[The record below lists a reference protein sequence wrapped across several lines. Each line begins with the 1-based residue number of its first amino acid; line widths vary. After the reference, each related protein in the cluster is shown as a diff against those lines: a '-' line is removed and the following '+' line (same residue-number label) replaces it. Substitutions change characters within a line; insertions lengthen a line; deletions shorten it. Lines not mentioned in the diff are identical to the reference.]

1 MVSDKLVEEV
11 RERADILEIVGE
23 SVRLKRSGKT
33 WRGPGPLHG
42 GEGPNFSVDPA
53 RGIFKCF
60 VCGEGGDVF
69 SFVMKHTG
77 MDFPTA
83 VRHVAERAGVV
94 IPEEGERREDPWT
107 HLREALA
114 FAGEWY
120 TARLLDD
127 EEGEAG
133 RAYLEGRAV
142 APEHWET
149 FGIGLAPDGWRG
161 LLEAARAHG
170 ISDET
175 MLQAGLAATSERA
188 TDPYDR
194 FRNRLMFTIHDLRD
208 RPIGFGGR
216 DLSGD
221 PQAPKYINSPESPVF
236 HKGRTLFGL
245 VQARHEMRREGY
257 GLIGEGFMDV
267 VSLHTHGFNTAV
279 APLGTALTPEQAQL
293 LARYTKKVYLLYD
306 SDSAGLRATFRAGDT
321 LLAAGVHPLVV
332 TLPDGEDPDSVLREK
347 GSEALAR
354 LIHDGVDVLDRKLQI
369 LERQG
374 YLETIEGQRRAVD
387 GLLSTLRAVQDQALL
402 DLYLARAAERVG
414 VRRQTLVSEITR
426 SAESAWT
433 PRSSSRSSGLAATS
447 GGDGPDPASEMGIA
461 TMPATERT
469 ILVLLLR
476 DIELLATADEEG
488 LEAEHFRHPTLRR
501 IYEAVRDADDA
512 DVASIAA
519 RLPAGDVPVLERLKA
534 DATEYLDWHGVLALN
549 IRYLANARERAELA
563 HFDRQIP
570 LAEEEEQRDLLMRKD
585 RAARELRGKGAA
597 PWGVLRT
604 RKDRPADSRRPESRR
619 GEV

>member
-1 MVSDKLVEEV
+1 MVSDRLVEEV
-11 RERADILEIVGE
+11 RERADILEIIGE

-33 WRGPGPLHG
+33 WRGPCPLHG

-83 VRHVAERAGVV
+83 VRHVAERAGVE
-94 IPEEGERREDPWT
+94 IPEEGERREDPWG

-114 FAGEWY
+114 FAAEWY
-120 TARLLDD
+120 
-127 EEGEAG
+127 AG
-133 RAYLEGRAV
+133 RLRDETAGSEGRTYLERRGVPA
-142 APEHWET
+142 EEWDK
-149 FGIGLAPDGWRG
+149 FGIGLAPDAWRE

-170 ISDET
+170 ITDET
-175 MLQAGLAATSERA
+175 LLQAGLVATSERA
-188 TDPYDR
+188 AEPYDR

-245 VQARHEMRREGY
+245 VHARYEMRREEY

-267 VSLHTHGFNTAV
+267 VSLHSHGFRTAV

-293 LARYTKKVYLLYD
+293 LARYAKKVYLLYD
-306 SDSAGLRATFRAGDT
+306 SDAAGLRATFRAGDT

-332 TLPDGEDPDSVLREK
+332 TLPDGEDPDSLLRER
-347 GSEALAR
+347 GAGALKAM
-354 LIHDGVDVLDRKLQI
+354 IEDGVDILDRKLQI

-402 DLYLARAAERVG
+402 DLYLARAAERIG
-414 VRRQTLVSEITR
+414 VRRQTLVSEVTR
-426 SAESAWT
+426 SSEAAWR
-433 PRSSSRSSGLAATS
+433 PRPGRGASGAGDRPASGGAAHETRAATL
-447 GGDGPDPASEMGIA
+447 
-461 TMPATERT
+461 PATERT

-476 DIELLATADEEG
+476 DLELLATADEEG
-488 LEAEHFRHPTLRR
+488 LEAEHFRHPALRR
-501 IYEAVRDADDA
+501 IYEAVREADDT
-512 DVASIAA
+512 DIASIAA
-519 RLPAGDVPVLERLKA
+519 RLPAEDVPLLERLKA
-534 DATEYLDWHGVLALN
+534 DTTEYLDWHGVLALN
-549 IRYLANARERAELA
+549 IRYLANARERAELE

-570 LAEEEEQRDLLMRKD
+570 LAEEDEQRELLRRKD

-604 RKDRPADSRRPESRR
+604 RKERPADGRRPESRR

>member
-33 WRGPGPLHG
+33 WRGPCPLHG

-83 VRHVAERAGVV
+83 VRHVAERAGVE
-94 IPEEGERREDPWT
+94 IPEEGERREDPWA

-114 FAGEWY
+114 FAAEWY
-120 TARLLDD
+120 AARLRD
-127 EEGEAG
+127 EAEGAAG
-133 RAYLEGRAV
+133 RAYLERRGV

-170 ISDET
+170 IPDET
-175 MLQAGLAATSERA
+175 LLQAGLAATSERA
-188 TDPYDR
+188 TAPYDR
-194 FRNRLMFTIHDLRD
+194 FRHRLMFTIHDLRD

-221 PQAPKYINSPESPVF
+221 PQAPKYINSPESPIF

-267 VSLHTHGFNTAV
+267 VSLHTHGFDTAV

-306 SDSAGLRATFRAGDT
+306 SDAAGLRATFRAGDT
-321 LLAAGVHPLVV
+321 LLAAGIHPLVV
-332 TLPDGEDPDSVLREK
+332 TLPDGEDPDSLVREK
-347 GSEALAR
+347 GSPALAK
-354 LIHDGVDVLDRKLQI
+354 LVADGVDVLDRKLQI

-387 GLLSTLRAVQDQALL
+387 GLLSTLRSVQDQALL
-402 DLYLARAAERVG
+402 DLYLARAAERIG
-414 VRRQTLVSEITR
+414 VRRQTLVSEVTR
-426 SAESAWT
+426 SAEAAWT
-433 PRSSSRSSGLAATS
+433 PRSNARAPGPEGDRRSGRRGAAGETGYS
-447 GGDGPDPASEMGIA
+447 TI
-461 TMPATERT
+461 PATERT

-476 DIELLATADEEG
+476 DLELLATADEEG
-488 LEAEHFRHPTLRR
+488 LEAEHFRHPALRR
-501 IYEAVRDADDA
+501 IYEAVCESDDT
-512 DVASIAA
+512 DVASITAHLLA
-519 RLPAGDVPVLERLKA
+519 EDVPLLERLKA

-549 IRYLANARERAELA
+549 IRYLANARERAELE

-570 LAEEEEQRDLLMRKD
+570 LAEEGEQRELLMQKS

-597 PWGVLRT
+597 PWGVLRS
-604 RKDRPADSRRPESRR
+604 RKDRSADNRRPESRR